1 MENSTCILTLHTH
14 ALMCMH
20 IVYTLLYTHTHKH
33 THMHTN
39 FAAALADPVLVSFNS
54 VFTHSLELPGLV
66 KVSGCALSQ

>member
-1 MENSTCILTLHTH
+1 
-14 ALMCMH
+14 
-20 IVYTLLYTHTHKH
+20 
-33 THMHTN
+33 MHTN